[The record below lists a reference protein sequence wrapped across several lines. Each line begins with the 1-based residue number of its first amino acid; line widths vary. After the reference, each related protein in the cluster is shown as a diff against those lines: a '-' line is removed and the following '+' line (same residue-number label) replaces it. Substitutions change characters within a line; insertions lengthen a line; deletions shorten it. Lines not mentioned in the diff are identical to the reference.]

1 MLSVY
6 KSEIVKYQHN
16 TLVSGMDDISCND
29 KSCTVLVGY
38 FLQYMLGTYFLN
50 IRRRKGGRGRSAR
63 QCRLKNHLVQKMR

>member
-16 TLVSGMDDISCND
+16 TFVSGMDDISCND

-38 FLQYMLGTYFLN
+38 FLHYLLGTFFFKHKKKK
-50 IRRRKGGRGRSAR
+50 RREREI
-63 QCRLKNHLVQKMR
+63 C